1 MSKKLGVLGLALV
14 AVFAMSAMLASAA
27 QAANFESGTGTYPTT
42 ITGEQISGP
51 VTGVTVAKHEFKTA
65 LGVIKC
71 TPSSFTGTL
80 TAASTEFTV
89 APTYGN
95 TTLGTGCTIAGVAGP
110 VVHMNGCDYLF
121 TAETSVGGATPIATH
136 LVCPEQNHVV
146 VTVQTGCEVTI
157 FPQTFSETMISAKNG
172 GGTGSAMTST
182 DTIDV
187 TGITNEIDEASAGKC
202 PSHPGVSAG
211 ELLHE
216 GTYKGVAEFKNLTV
230 A

>member
-27 QAANFESGTGTYPTT
+27 QAAKFESGTGTYPTT
-42 ITGEQISGP
+42 VTGEQISGP

-65 LGVIKC
+65 LGVVKC

-80 TAASTEFTV
+80 TAASSELTV

-95 TTLGTGCTIAGVAGP
+95 TTAGTGCTVAGVAGP

-121 TAETSVGGATPIATH
+121 TAGTIAAGVTPIATH
-136 LVCPEQNHVV
+136 IVCPEGKHIVITIV
-146 VTVQTGCEVTI
+146 AGCELTI
-157 FPQTFSETMISAKNG
+157 FPQTFAESMISAKNG

-187 TGITNEIDEASAGKC
+187 TGITYEIDENPLHIC
-202 PSHPGVSAG
+202 PEHPGVSAG
-211 ELLHE
+211 VLLHE

>member
-14 AVFAMSAMLASAA
+14 AVFVMSAVVASAA
-27 QAANFESGTGTYPTT
+27 QAAKFDSGTGTYPTT

-65 LGVIKC
+65 FGVFKC
-71 TPSSFTGTL
+71 TPATFSGTL
-80 TAASTEFTV
+80 TAASSEFTV

-95 TTLGTGCTIAGVAGP
+95 TTLGTGCTVAGVAGP
-110 VVHMNGCDYLF
+110 VIHMNGCDYLF
-121 TAETSVGGATPIATH
+121 TAGIAVSGVTPIATH
-136 LVCPEQNHVV
+136 LVCPEGKHIV
-146 VTVQTGCEVTI
+146 VTVKTGCELTI

-172 GGTGSAMTST
+172 GGAGSAMTST

-187 TGITNEIDEASAGKC
+187 TGITYEIDEAAAGQC
-202 PSHPGVSAG
+202 PEHESKAG
-211 ELLHE
+211 ELLHG

>member
-27 QAANFESGTGTYPTT
+27 QASNFQSGTGTYPTT
-42 ITGEQISGP
+42 VTGEQVSGE
-51 VTGVTVAKHEFKTA
+51 VTKAIVAKHEFKSV
-65 LGVIKC
+65 LGIVKC
-71 TPSSFTGTL
+71 TPTTFTGTL
-80 TAASTEFTV
+80 TAASSEFRV

-95 TTLGTGCTIAGVAGP
+95 TTAGTGCTIAGVAGP
-110 VVHMNGCDYLF
+110 VVHMFGCEYLF
-121 TAETSVGGATPIATH
+121 TAGTTASGVTPISTH
-136 LVCPEQNHVV
+136 LVCPVGQHVV
-146 VTVQTGCEVTI
+146 ITIRTGCELTI
-157 FPQTFSETMISAKNG
+157 FPQTFPETTISAKNG

-187 TGITNEIDEASAGKC
+187 TGITNEIDEESAGKC
-202 PSHPGVSAG
+202 PEHKGVLAG

-216 GTYKGVAEFKNLTV
+216 ATTKGVAEFKNLTV